1 MKVHWDV
8 TRCHLKDSHFNS
20 KSGAILAVCGG
31 CLIATCVYHK
41 AQGIGSYPRDRF
53 TIKFKFRKWERKL
66 KGIFNRKAK
75 KHINVVYEIWCYCYF
90 WFCKLLY
97 SHYNFFKIYRNLL
110 ICNEL
115 DPPPSEKYIKPKL
128 FLLIP
133 LKSLSMNT
141 P

>member
-31 CLIATCVYHK
+31 CLIATCIYHK

-53 TIKFKFRKWERKL
+53 TIKFKFRKWEGKL

-75 KHINVVYEIWCYCYF
+75 NHINVVHVIAIFDFANSCIRTIIFLELIEIC
-90 WFCKLLY
+90 WFVM
-97 SHYNFFKIYRNLL
+97 NWT
-110 ICNEL
+110 
-115 DPPPSEKYIKPKL
+115 PPPLEKYIKPKL
-128 FLLIP
+128 FLLVP